1 MQAYKFDTKISESG
15 TILLPYLIPNL
26 YGREVELFIVP
37 KEEKL
42 KKTKKASAKN
52 FVSRWAGFLKDTN
65 IDTEEAKY
73 EYLSEKYK

>member
-15 TILLPYLIPNL
+15 AIFLPYAIPYL

-37 KEEKL
+37 KEAKPQ
-42 KKTKKASAKN
+42 KANISSAKS

-65 IDTEEAKY
+65 FDPDKAKY
-73 EYLSEKYK
+73 EYLTEKYK